1 MKKEMKIREEES
13 GNKKTKE
20 GDKKKMKTKTLA
32 LAEIAIVL
40 CSVFLVALPAIAAE
54 QTTKEVSASANA
66 ITTASEDD
74 FVLGVYGNANEDD
87 TIDMRDLTYV
97 KLIFFGK
104 KPETEL
110 ADAKYDGKINP
121 LDFIQIKL
129 IIVGKEKELTIID
142 NINEKVKTFY
152 LPVKTIIAVDDNDGE
167 SIRLLGAEDM
177 VIGVGASL
185 PVHDIILPEMSKLP
199 TVGSPWG
206 GGFNYEKILEL
217 KPDLIV
223 APAMWP
229 MKELEEKV
237 EPYGIQVLLLMPNIP
252 SETQEDILQ
261 LGHIIG
267 KIEKAEE
274 FVDFYRNHIGEIDE
288 RVEGLSEDEKPR
300 VYHEV
305 WGDYKTSSK
314 GWVIDDVCIIAGGIN
329 IAHDLGGG
337 LANVLPEVDPEWVI
351 EQNPD
356 IIIKIT
362 SGRNCG
368 YGVEDVTEMKAERE
382 AIMNRLELANV
393 NAVKNGNVYVVSLDL
408 IASGPHPL
416 ILAGYCAKWFHP
428 DLFEDFDPEASHQ
441 EYIDKFMRIGYD
453 VKKGAFL
460 YPPLEGR

>member
-1 MKKEMKIREEES
+1 
-13 GNKKTKE
+13 
-20 GDKKKMKTKTLA
+20 MKTKTLA
-32 LAEIAIVL
+32 LLEIAIVL
-40 CSVFLVALPAIAAE
+40 CSLFLVAIPTIVAE
-54 QTTKEVSASANA
+54 QNQETQKVSANT
-66 ITTASEDD
+66 ITVASEDD
-74 FVLGVYGNANEDD
+74 FVLGIYGNANEDD

-129 IIVGKEKELTIID
+129 IIVGKEKEITIVD
-142 NINEKVKTFY
+142 NINEQVKTFN
-152 LPVKTIIAVDDNDGE
+152 LPIKTIIAIHDNSGK

-177 VIGVGASL
+177 VIGVGSALVS
-185 PVHDIILPEMSKLP
+185 HDIILPEMSKLP

-223 APAMWP
+223 AIAMWP

-261 LGHIIG
+261 LGHILG
-267 KIEKAEE
+267 KIDKAEE
-274 FVDFYRNHIGEIDE
+274 FVDFYRNQIDEIEE

-300 VYHEV
+300 VYHEG

-314 GWVIDDVCIIAGGIN
+314 GWEIDDVCIIAGGIN

-362 SGRNCG
+362 TGEGRNSG
-368 YGVEDVTEMKAERE
+368 YGIEDVTKIKAERE

-393 NAVKNGNVYVVSLDL
+393 NAVKNGNVYAVSGDFTS
-408 IASGPHPL
+408 SGL
-416 ILAGYCAKWFHP
+416 LGI
-428 DLFEDFDPEASHQ
+428 
-441 EYIDKFMRIGYD
+441 
-453 VKKGAFL
+453 V
-460 YPPLEGR
+460 

>member
-1 MKKEMKIREEES
+1 MVREEEKVEKME
-13 GNKKTKE
+13 KKTKI
-20 GDKKKMKTKTLA
+20 LA
-32 LAEIAIVL
+32 LFEIAIVL
-40 CSVFLVALPAIAAE
+40 CSVFLVSLSGIGLAAG
-54 QTTKEVSASANA
+54 QTMQKATASEV
-66 ITTASEDD
+66 TTASEDN

-87 TIDMRDLTYV
+87 SIDMRDLTYV

-110 ADAKYDGKINP
+110 ADAKYDGEINP

-129 IIVGKEKELTIID
+129 IIVGKENELTLVD

-185 PVHDIILPEMSKLP
+185 PVHEIILPEMSKLP

-229 MKELEEKV
+229 MKELEERV

-252 SETQEDILQ
+252 SETLEDILQ

-267 KIEKAEE
+267 KIDKAEE
-274 FVDFYRNHIGEIDE
+274 FVDFYKNHIDEIEE

-356 IIIKIT
+356 IIIRIT
-362 SGRNCG
+362 AGHNCG
-368 YGVEDVTEMKAERE
+368 YGIENITGIKAERE

-393 NAVKNGNVYVVSLDL
+393 NAVKDGNVYAVSLDL

-441 EYIDKFMRIGYD
+441 EYIDKFMRIDYD
-453 VKKGAFL
+453 VKKGAFV

>member
-1 MKKEMKIREEES
+1 
-13 GNKKTKE
+13 
-20 GDKKKMKTKTLA
+20 MKTKNKLLA
-32 LAEIAIVL
+32 LLEIAVVL
-40 CSVFLVALPAIAAE
+40 SSVLLVATLPAA
-54 QTTKEVSASANA
+54 A
-66 ITTASEDD
+66 ITNYEEAAQEDD
-74 FVLGVYGNANEDD
+74 YVLGIYGNANEDD

-129 IIVGKEKELTIID
+129 IIVGNEKELTIVD
-142 NINEKVKTFY
+142 NINEQVKTFN
-152 LPVKTIIAVDDNDGE
+152 LPIKTIIAIHDNSGK

-177 VIGVGASL
+177 VIGVGSGL
-185 PVHDIILPEMSKLP
+185 VSHDIILPEMSKLP

-223 APAMWP
+223 AIAMWP
-229 MKELEEKV
+229 MKELEERV

-274 FVDFYRNHIGEIDE
+274 FVDFYRNQIDEIEE

-314 GWVIDDVCIIAGGIN
+314 GWEIDDVCIIAGGIN
-329 IAHDLGGG
+329 IAHDLRGG
-337 LANVLPEVDPEWVI
+337 LANVLPVVDPEWVI

-362 SGRNCG
+362 EDHNSG
-368 YGVEDVTEMKAERE
+368 YGIEDVTGIKAERE

-393 NAVKNGNVYVVSLDL
+393 NAVKNGNVYAVSSDL
-408 IASGPHPL
+408 ITSGPQSFV
-416 ILAGYCAKWFHP
+416 LAGYMAKWFHP
-428 DLFEDFDPEASHQ
+428 DLFEDFDPEARHQ
-441 EYIDKFMRIGYD
+441 EYIDKFRIDYD
-453 VKKGAFL
+453 VKKGAFV
-460 YPPLEGR
+460 YPPLEDGTKMASSSKTITKRAIRKT

>member
-1 MKKEMKIREEES
+1 MVREEEKVEKME
-13 GNKKTKE
+13 KKTKI
-20 GDKKKMKTKTLA
+20 LA
-32 LAEIAIVL
+32 LFEIAIVL
-40 CSVFLVALPAIAAE
+40 CSVFLVSLWGIGLAAG
-54 QTTKEVSASANA
+54 QTMQKATASKV
-66 ITTASEDD
+66 TTASEDD
-74 FVLGVYGNANEDD
+74 YVLGIYGNANEDD

-110 ADAKYDGKINP
+110 ADAKYDGEINP

-129 IIVGKEKELTIID
+129 IIVGKEKELTLVD

-152 LPVKTIIAVDDNDGE
+152 LPAKTIIAVDDNDGE

-185 PVHDIILPEMSKLP
+185 PVHEIILPEMSKLP

-229 MKELEEKV
+229 MKELEERV

-252 SETQEDILQ
+252 SETLEDILQ
-261 LGHIIG
+261 LGHVIG
-267 KIEKAEE
+267 KIDNAEE
-274 FVDFYRNHIGEIDE
+274 FVDFYKNQIDEIEE

-329 IAHDLGGG
+329 IAHDLKGG

-362 SGRNCG
+362 AGHNCG
-368 YGVEDVTEMKAERE
+368 YGIENITGIKAERE
-382 AIMNRLELANV
+382 VIMNRLELANV
-393 NAVKNGNVYVVSLDL
+393 NAVKDENVYAVSLDL

-428 DLFEDFDPEASHQ
+428 DLFEEFDPEASHQ
-441 EYIDKFMRIGYD
+441 EYIDKFMRIDYD
-453 VKKGAFL
+453 VKKGAFV